1 MQPVTRRSFLATGT
15 AGAIGVA
22 GAATIGAPFASA
34 AAAATPDELSP
45 SEAAAHRGPTMVHI
59 VDAAAGKVEI
69 LHGERTIAVTDKT
82 LVARVLR
89 ATR

>member
-1 MQPVTRRSFLATGT
+1 
-15 AGAIGVA
+15 
-22 GAATIGAPFASA
+22 
-34 AAAATPDELSP
+34 
-45 SEAAAHRGPTMVHI
+45 MVHI

-89 ATR
+89 ASR

>member
-34 AAAATPDELSP
+34 AAADTDELSP
-45 SEAAAHRGPTMVHI
+45 SEAAAHTGPTMVHI
-59 VDAAAGKVEI
+59 VDAAHGRSEI
-69 LHGERTIAVTDKT
+69 LTADARTIAVTDKT